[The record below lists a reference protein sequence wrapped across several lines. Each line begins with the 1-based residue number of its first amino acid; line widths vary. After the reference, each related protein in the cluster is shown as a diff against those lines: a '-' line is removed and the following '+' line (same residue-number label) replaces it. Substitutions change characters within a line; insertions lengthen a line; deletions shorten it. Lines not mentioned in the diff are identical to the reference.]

1 MWYILLKL
9 ALTVVFMGMS
19 AVFVFA
25 SFHELKR
32 GWSAGEV
39 RPQLLVVSRFEQPI
53 YFWFLMTI
61 YSCTVIFGTFFL
73 ISIPVY
79 FWQW

>member
-25 SFHELKR
+25 AFHELKR
-32 GWSAGEV
+32 RWSAGEV
-39 RPQLLVVSRFEQPI
+39 RTQLLVVNRFEQPI

-61 YSCTVIFGTFFL
+61 YSCTVIFGTFFP
-73 ISIPVY
+73 IYIPVY
-79 FWQW
+79 IWQW